1 MGYNLLHVGFGNM
14 IVVERVVAIV
24 HPSSAPIKRLK
35 DEARS
40 QGKLIDATEGRK
52 TRAILITD
60 SDHVVLS
67 AIQPETIVVRFEGK
81 EREGDPDR

>member
-1 MGYNLLHVGFGNM
+1 MGYNLLHIGFGNM
-14 IVVERVVAIV
+14 LVVERVVAIV

-67 AIQPETIVVRFEGK
+67 AILPETIVVRFDGQEQ
-81 EREGDPDR
+81 EGDPER

>member
-1 MGYNLLHVGFGNM
+1 MGYNLLHIGFGNM
-14 IVVERVVAIV
+14 LVVERVVAIV

-81 EREGDPDR
+81 AKEGDTDR

>member
-1 MGYNLLHVGFGNM
+1 MGYNLLHIGFGNM
-14 IVVERVVAIV
+14 IVIERVVAII

-40 QGKLIDATEGRK
+40 QGRLIDATEGRK

-60 SDHVVLS
+60 SNHVVLS
-67 AIQPETIVVRFEGK
+67 AIQPETIGVWYEGK
-81 EREGDPDR
+81 EKDGDPDR